1 MEDLCAAT
9 NRNGRDAYVGKTAV
23 IAGGAGFVGSH
34 LCDLL
39 LANDIRVVALDNM
52 ITGSPENVAHLSD
65 DARFTLV
72 RADVIEPVTVDGD
85 VDYVLNLASPASPTD
100 FDTLAIE
107 IMQVGAW
114 GTFHL
119 LELAREKGA
128 VYLQA
133 STSEVYGDPLVSP
146 QPETYWGNVNP
157 TGRRSVYDEAK
168 RYGEAL
174 TMAYRRKYSLSVRL
188 LRIFNTYGPRMRP
201 DDGRAIPTF
210 ISQALRNE
218 DVTVHGD
225 GSQTRSVCFVEDE
238 VDGIFRLLMSDEMD
252 PVNVGNPDTEITMK
266 RLAETIVSLAGSSS
280 RVTFKPQPF
289 SDDPKRRRPDIARAR
304 AILDWEPRTSL
315 EEGLSRTIEHFRA
328 SMS

>member
-1 MEDLCAAT
+1 
-9 NRNGRDAYVGKTAV
+9 VGKTAV

-34 LCDLL
+34 MCDLL
-39 LANDIRVVALDNM
+39 LANDIRVVVLDNL
-52 ITGSPENVAHLSD
+52 ITGSARNVAHLNGDS
-65 DARFTLV
+65 RFTLIN
-72 RADVIEPVTVDGD
+72 ANVIDGASVEGD

-174 TMAYRRKYSLSVRL
+174 TMAFRRKYGLSVRL
-188 LRIFNTYGPRMRP
+188 LRIFNTFGPRMRP

-210 ISQALRNE
+210 ISQALRGE

-266 RLAETIVSLAGSSS
+266 RLAETIVGLACSSS
-280 RVTFKPQPF
+280 QVTFTPQPF
-289 SDDPKRRRPDIARAR
+289 DDDPKRRCPDITRAR
-304 AILDWEPRTSL
+304 EILGWAPQTSL
-315 EEGLSRTIEHFRA
+315 EDGLSRTIDYFRA
-328 SMS
+328 GM